1 MRYCTKQFNLLLYGL
16 LLAISLA
23 PLAYAESIAISKVEV
38 RLNEEGYQ
46 LSASYNVELNE
57 TIKLALSRGI
67 PLYFVG
73 EFSIS
78 RPRWGWVDE
87 LQQSVSSGFA
97 RYLWGDESTLTHWA
111 WLDEDVFTGGQTIKL
126 SYNVLTRQYRIS
138 RGALFQNFASY
149 EDALNILSR
158 QNSDLIPQDVLDTDE
173 EYVAS
178 ARLRLDVSQLP
189 SLLQVNALTDNNWTL
204 DSDWYHWEV
213 KPAKMA
219 LGAEGKVE

>member
-1 MRYCTKQFNLLLYGL
+1 MHYCTKQFNYLLYGL
-16 LLAISLA
+16 LLAILLA
-23 PLAYAESIAISKVEV
+23 PLAHAESIAISKVEV
-38 RLNEEGYQ
+38 RLDEEGYQ
-46 LSASYNVELNE
+46 LSASYDVELNA
-57 TIKLALSRGI
+57 TIELALSRGI

-87 LQQSVSSGFA
+87 LQQSVSSGIA
-97 RYLWGDESTLTHWA
+97 RLWGDESTLTHWA
-111 WLDEDVFTGGQTIKL
+111 WLDEDVYAGEQTVKL

-138 RGALFQNFASY
+138 RGALFQNFASF

-158 QNSDLIPQDVLDTDE
+158 QNSEIIAQDLLDTDE

-189 SLLQVNALTDNNWTL
+189 NLLQVNALTDNNWTL
-204 DSDWYHWEV
+204 DSDWYHWEI

-219 LGAEGKVE
+219 IGAEGKVE